1 MLNFTP
7 SRFAQEECVWIVTGA
22 EKPEIQKTPP
32 KRGLEFMVV
41 RGGLEPSACGF
52 SVRCSTN

>member
-7 SRFAQEECVWIVTGA
+7 SRFAREECVWIVTRV

-41 RGGLEPSACGF
+41 RGGLEPSARGF

>member
-41 RGGLEPSACGF
+41 RG
-52 SVRCSTN
+52 